1 MYFCLSDGFH
11 RAPQVES
18 LSMAAR
24 GLFATLASWVGGEL
38 YETPGYDRTFDKRR
52 VRMLGGTPKQL
63 RELAD
68 TGLITEVSDGVW
80 RINESRRVG
89 GFDPVVFKNPD
100 KVRAGRK
107 GGLASHGTRSE
118 QQWESASSGN
128 EADREAKPKQNKG
141 FASNLLQAE
150 HEADT
155 QADGEQTAG
164 TSPSRTQADDE
175 SASGSASKLLGVC
188 PNPQVAGTI
197 SSPNP
202 STPPGQADDKQA
214 ATMNDLE
221 ARILADP
228 LAAIAGAYPKGR
240 VGRRD
245 QAEAAWESIAGSV
258 DPKRML
264 GAAIRYAR
272 ACDQDPTLRR
282 QTPSLAKWLTQR
294 RWEEWLPEPTPAPT
308 VRRHEHSWN
317 CEHVRQAMKD
327 RENQLSHERQGYA
340 PSEWMTACQETADR
354 LNQQETETTKETR

>member
-68 TGLITEVSDGVW
+68 TGLIAEVSDGVW

-89 GFDPVVFKNPD
+89 GFDPVIFKNPD

-107 GGLASHGTRSE
+107 GGLASHGARSE
-118 QQWESASSGN
+118 QDWETASSGN
-128 EADREAKPKQNKG
+128 EADREAEPKQNKG
-141 FASNLLQAE
+141 SASNLLQA
-150 HEADT
+150 DN

-175 SASGSASKLLGVC
+175 SASGSASNLLGVC

-202 STPPGQADDKQA
+202 SQPPGQAA
-214 ATMNDLE
+214 AERTATMDELE

-245 QAEAAWESIAGSV
+245 QAETAWESIAGSV
-258 DPKRML
+258 DPRRML
-264 GAAIRYAR
+264 GAAIRYTR

-294 RWEEWLPEPTPAPT
+294 RWEEWLPEPTPTP
-308 VRRHEHSWN
+308 VIRRHEHSWN
-317 CEHVRQAMKD
+317 CEHVQQAMKG
-327 RENQLSHERQGYA
+327 RETQYSHERQGYA
-340 PSEWMTACQETADR
+340 PSEWMTACQDYADK
-354 LNQQETETTKETR
+354 LNQTETTKETR